1 MTENA
6 SETAVV
12 DSNAVPPVPVK
23 TGPQT
28 TVAKGMTRGRNPR
41 EIEYLE
47 FNREI
52 PGNIPKTMKEF
63 MDASGVQEEAGLVEL
78 LVTGFNESQYKAA
91 TDEIGEFINPQWDNK
106 TQDSFRLAVRNYS
119 KISGDT
125 IEDAVALIKPGVEK
139 KFNREQEAAAEA
151 AKKAAETTTAV
162 EPATVGV

>member
-12 DSNAVPPVPVK
+12 DSNAVVAPVK

-47 FNREI
+47 FNREL

-63 MDASGVQEEAGLVEL
+63 MDASGVQEEAGLVEF

-151 AKKAAETTTAV
+151 AKNAAANTTAV